1 MTNRCEYKQKGC
13 GGCPLLGKA
22 YAEQLAQK
30 QRRVEKLLGKFGPVE
45 PILGMETPWHY
56 RNKAI
61 ATFGTDPR
69 GRLILGIYAR
79 GTHRVVPVQGCRLQN
94 ESLNQVMEA
103 VLAAAK
109 ACRWTAYDED
119 KGAGLVRHVLLRH
132 SRTTGQV
139 LVTLVTPTP
148 QLPGSRNFIT
158 RLRALAP
165 QVSGVVQNL
174 NPRRTSAVL
183 GPQEKL
189 LWGRPAVKDTL
200 CGQEFLISSR
210 SFYQV
215 NPVQTERLYALALNA
230 AALTGKERVVDAYC
244 GIGTIGLCAAPHAGQ
259 VVGVELNPEA
269 ARDAAANAR
278 RNGAA
283 NARFYQEDATQWL
296 TRQAA
301 EGQKADVIFLDPPRA
316 GSTPEF
322 LRAAAAMR
330 PSRMVYVSCDP
341 ATQARD
347 LELLTRLGYRME
359 RAWPVDLFPHTEH
372 VETIVLLSKL
382 NTKQHIEVELNL
394 DELDLTSAESKATYD
409 EIKAYVLEK
418 HGLKVSSLYI
428 SQVKRKCGLDVGQ
441 NYNLSK
447 KEDAKV
453 PQCPPEKEAA
463 IMDALK
469 HFQMI

>member
-119 KGAGLVRHVLLRH
+119 KGTGLVRHVLLRH

-165 QVSGVVQNL
+165 QVSGVVHNL

-259 VVGVELNPEA
+259 VAGVELNPEA

-359 RAWPVDLFPHTEH
+359 RA
-372 VETIVLLSKL
+372 
-382 NTKQHIEVELNL
+382 
-394 DELDLTSAESKATYD
+394 
-409 EIKAYVLEK
+409 
-418 HGLKVSSLYI
+418 
-428 SQVKRKCGLDVGQ
+428 
-441 NYNLSK
+441 
-447 KEDAKV
+447 
-453 PQCPPEKEAA
+453 
-463 IMDALK
+463 
-469 HFQMI
+469 

>member
-119 KGAGLVRHVLLRH
+119 KGTGLVRHVLLRH

-183 GPQEKL
+183 GTQEKL

-244 GIGTIGLCAAPHAGQ
+244 GIGTIGLCAAPACGPGGGRGTEPGSGPGCGGQRQTQRGSQRTLLSGGRHPVADPAGRGRAKGRRDLPGPAPGGKHAGVLACRRRHAAQ
-259 VVGVELNPEA
+259 PHGVRELRPCH
-269 ARDAAANAR
+269 
-278 RNGAA
+278 
-283 NARFYQEDATQWL
+283 
-296 TRQAA
+296 
-301 EGQKADVIFLDPPRA
+301 A
-316 GSTPEF
+316 GP
-322 LRAAAAMR
+322 
-330 PSRMVYVSCDP
+330 
-341 ATQARD
+341 
-347 LELLTRLGYRME
+347 
-359 RAWPVDLFPHTEH
+359 
-372 VETIVLLSKL
+372 
-382 NTKQHIEVELNL
+382 
-394 DELDLTSAESKATYD
+394 
-409 EIKAYVLEK
+409 
-418 HGLKVSSLYI
+418 
-428 SQVKRKCGLDVGQ
+428 
-441 NYNLSK
+441 
-447 KEDAKV
+447 
-453 PQCPPEKEAA
+453 
-463 IMDALK
+463 
-469 HFQMI
+469 

>member
-1 MTNRCEYKQKGC
+1 MTDRCEYKQKGC
-13 GGCPLLGKA
+13 GGCPLLGQA
-22 YAEQLAQK
+22 YAEQLAKK

-45 PILGMETPWHY
+45 PILGMETPWNY

-94 ESLNQVMEA
+94 ESLNQVLEA

-119 KGAGLVRHVLLRH
+119 KGTGLVRHVLLRH

-183 GPQEKL
+183 GTQEKL

-269 ARDAAANAR
+269 ARDAVANAR

-301 EGQKADVIFLDPPRA
+301 EGQKTDVIFLDPPRA

-322 LRAAAAMR
+322 LRAAAMR

-341 ATQARD
+341 TTQARD

-359 RAWPVDLFPHTEH
+359 HAWPVDLFPHTEH
-372 VETIVLLSKL
+372 VETVCLLSKL
-382 NTKQHIEVELNL
+382 RAKQYIEIDLSM
-394 DELDLTSAESKATYD
+394 DELDLTAAESKATYD

-463 IMDALK
+463 IVDALRYFK
-469 HFQMI
+469 MIV

>member
-1 MTNRCEYKQKGC
+1 M
-13 GGCPLLGKA
+13 
-22 YAEQLAQK
+22 
-30 QRRVEKLLGKFGPVE
+30 
-45 PILGMETPWHY
+45 
-56 RNKAI
+56 
-61 ATFGTDPR
+61 
-69 GRLILGIYAR
+69 
-79 GTHRVVPVQGCRLQN
+79 
-94 ESLNQVMEA
+94 
-103 VLAAAK
+103 
-109 ACRWTAYDED
+109 
-119 KGAGLVRHVLLRH
+119 RHVLLRH

-183 GPQEKL
+183 GTQEKL

-372 VETIVLLSKL
+372 VETVCLLVLR
-382 NTKQHIEVELNL
+382 NPVTHINIDVDVEEMVQ
-394 DELDLTSAESKATYD
+394 DKRGMATYGQ
-409 EIKAYVLEK
+409 IKDYVLE
-418 HGLKVSSLYI
+418 HSGLNVSSLYI
-428 SQVKRKCGLDVGQ
+428 AQVKQKHGIIERE
-441 NYNLSK
+441 NYNKPKS
-447 KEDAKV
+447 EDARQ
-453 PQCPPEKEAA
+453 PQCPPEKERA
-463 IMDALK
+463 ITEALK
-469 HFQMI
+469 HFGML

>member
-13 GGCPLLGKA
+13 GGCPLLEKA

-45 PILGMETPWHY
+45 PILGMETPWYY

-132 SRTTGQV
+132 SHTTGQV

-174 NPRRTSAVL
+174 NSRRTSAVL
-183 GPQEKL
+183 GTQEKL
-189 LWGRPAVKDTL
+189 LWGRPAEGVL
-200 CGQEFLISSR
+200 FR
-210 SFYQV
+210 
-215 NPVQTERLYALALNA
+215 P
-230 AALTGKERVVDAYC
+230 
-244 GIGTIGLCAAPHAGQ
+244 GL
-259 VVGVELNPEA
+259 
-269 ARDAAANAR
+269 
-278 RNGAA
+278 
-283 NARFYQEDATQWL
+283 F
-296 TRQAA
+296 TR
-301 EGQKADVIFLDPPRA
+301 
-316 GSTPEF
+316 
-322 LRAAAAMR
+322 
-330 PSRMVYVSCDP
+330 
-341 ATQARD
+341 
-347 LELLTRLGYRME
+347 
-359 RAWPVDLFPHTEH
+359 
-372 VETIVLLSKL
+372 
-382 NTKQHIEVELNL
+382 
-394 DELDLTSAESKATYD
+394 
-409 EIKAYVLEK
+409 
-418 HGLKVSSLYI
+418 
-428 SQVKRKCGLDVGQ
+428 
-441 NYNLSK
+441 
-447 KEDAKV
+447 
-453 PQCPPEKEAA
+453 
-463 IMDALK
+463 
-469 HFQMI
+469 

>member
-1 MTNRCEYKQKGC
+1 M
-13 GGCPLLGKA
+13 
-22 YAEQLAQK
+22 
-30 QRRVEKLLGKFGPVE
+30 
-45 PILGMETPWHY
+45 
-56 RNKAI
+56 
-61 ATFGTDPR
+61 
-69 GRLILGIYAR
+69 
-79 GTHRVVPVQGCRLQN
+79 
-94 ESLNQVMEA
+94 
-103 VLAAAK
+103 
-109 ACRWTAYDED
+109 
-119 KGAGLVRHVLLRH
+119 
-132 SRTTGQV
+132 
-139 LVTLVTPTP
+139 
-148 QLPGSRNFIT
+148 
-158 RLRALAP
+158 
-165 QVSGVVQNL
+165 QNL

-183 GPQEKL
+183 GTQEKL

-283 NARFYQEDATQWL
+283 NAHFYQEDATQWL

-372 VETIVLLSKL
+372 VETVCLLSKL
-382 NTKQHIEVELNL
+382 HAKQHIEIDLSM
-394 DELDLTSAESKATYD
+394 DELDLTAAESKATYD

-418 HGLKVSSLYI
+418 YGLKVSSLYI

-441 NYNLSK
+441 NYNLPK

-453 PQCPPEKEAA
+453 PQCPPKKEAA
-463 IMDALK
+463 IVEALK
-469 HFQMI
+469 HFHMI